1 MNFFAL
7 LIGNKS
13 FFGVILLIITLA
25 GLGIYIKVLRNNLEI
40 CEAEKIA
47 ITTRLEISQESVK
60 NLQGAIN
67 SQNIAIEKMKTAA
80 DERAKANQA
89 ELNRAKATADT
100 FKQQATDILKNVA
113 PQGVPKCDAANLLIN
128 SEIQRNAK

>member
-1 MNFFAL
+1 MGFFTL
-7 LIGNKS
+7 LMGNKS
-13 FFGVILLIITLA
+13 LLGIILLVVALA
-25 GLGIYIKVLRNNLEI
+25 GVGIYVKVLKSNLEV
-40 CEAEKIA
+40 CQQEKATISA
-47 ITTRLEISQESVK
+47 KLEVSQEAVK

-67 SQNIAIEKMKTAA
+67 EQNIAIEKMKTAA

-89 ELNRAKATADT
+89 ELNRAQATANT

-128 SEIQRNAK
+128 SEIQRAK

>member
-1 MNFFAL
+1 MGFFTL
-7 LIGNKS
+7 LMGNKS
-13 FFGVILLIITLA
+13 LLGIILLVVALA
-25 GLGIYIKVLRNNLEI
+25 GVGIYVKVLKSNLET
-40 CEAEKIA
+40 CQQEKATISA
-47 ITTRLEISQESVK
+47 KLEISQEAVK

-67 SQNIAIEKMKTAA
+67 EQNVAIEKMKTAA

-89 ELNRAKATADT
+89 ELNRAQATANT

-128 SEIQRNAK
+128 SELQRAK

>member
-1 MNFFAL
+1 MNFLAL
-7 LIGNKS
+7 LMGNKS
-13 FFGVILLIITLA
+13 LLGIILLVMALA
-25 GLGIYIKVLRNNLEI
+25 GVGIYVKILKSNLEI
-40 CEAEKIA
+40 CEVEKVA
-47 ITTRLEISQESVK
+47 LSAKLEISQEAVK

-67 SQNIAIEKMKTAA
+67 EQNVAIEKMKAAA

-89 ELNRAKATADT
+89 ELNRARATANT

-128 SEIQRNAK
+128 SEIQRAK

>member
-1 MNFFAL
+1 MGFFTL
-7 LIGNKS
+7 LMGNKS
-13 FFGVILLIITLA
+13 LLGIILLVVALA
-25 GLGIYIKVLRNNLEI
+25 GVGIYVKVLKSNLEV
-40 CEAEKIA
+40 CQQEKATISA
-47 ITTRLEISQESVK
+47 KLEVSQEAVK

-67 SQNIAIEKMKTAA
+67 EQNIAIEKMKTAA

-89 ELNRAKATADT
+89 ELNRAQATVNT

-128 SEIQRNAK
+128 SEIQRAK

>member
-1 MNFFAL
+1 MGFVTL
-7 LIGNKS
+7 LMGNKS
-13 FFGVILLIITLA
+13 LLGIILLVVALA
-25 GLGIYIKVLRNNLEI
+25 GVGIYVKVLKSNLET
-40 CEAEKIA
+40 CEAEKATISA
-47 ITTRLEISQESVK
+47 KLEISQEAVK

-67 SQNIAIEKMKTAA
+67 EQNIAIEKMKTAA

-89 ELNRAKATADT
+89 ELNRAQATANT

-128 SEIQRNAK
+128 SELQRAK

>member
-1 MNFFAL
+1 MGFLTL
-7 LIGNKS
+7 LMGNKS
-13 FFGVILLIITLA
+13 LLGIILLVVALA
-25 GLGIYIKVLRNNLEI
+25 GVGIYVKVLKSNLET
-40 CEAEKIA
+40 CEAEKATISA
-47 ITTRLEISQESVK
+47 KLEISQEAVK

-67 SQNIAIEKMKTAA
+67 EQNIAIEKMKTAA

-89 ELNRAKATADT
+89 ELNRAQATANT

-128 SEIQRNAK
+128 SELQRAK